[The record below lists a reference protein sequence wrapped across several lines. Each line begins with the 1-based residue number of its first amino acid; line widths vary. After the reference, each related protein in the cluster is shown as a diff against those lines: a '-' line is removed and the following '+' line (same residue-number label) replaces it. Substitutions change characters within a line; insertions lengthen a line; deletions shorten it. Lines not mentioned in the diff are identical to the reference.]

1 MAAIIRID
9 RPGPSVGTNGRSR
22 DDGVAGELITVSSMG
37 PGTSHLLSF
46 RDHWPPPTGTP
57 GASSTIAT
65 PTLTPIS
72 PVAGAAAS
80 WTFTM
85 PIGATFALYGLELN
99 VDGEL
104 DWREIGVKLNGLL
117 PVLYG
122 ELGHPDA
129 KIATFGDADI
139 IAASTFNAGGSG
151 RGWATRLNE
160 WAQKILAGVSPSANL
175 PIAVGQLASAGAGAA
190 VSRDDHVHPRHGAP
204 TTVAGGPAPFS
215 VLTSHGTIFWEPTTG
230 DLTANLFD
238 GTTLP
243 VGASGFELVF
253 IHRTGTHDI
262 IVAPFAG
269 QTIGGAASDRIQPG
283 SARIYRWKTAALSW
297 EVLYRKLVP
306 REESVATENTGAA
319 DVALA
324 DLLNFVPVAS
334 ESAALH
340 YNGQRMVKGAGF
352 DVTLASRTW
361 TWLAGTGTAPPLVA
375 GVGTLVAT
383 YWSA

>member
-9 RPGPSVGTNGRSR
+9 RPLSVGTNDRSR

-37 PGTSHLLSF
+37 PGTSHQMSF
-46 RDHWPPPTGTP
+46 RDHWPPPVGTP
-57 GASSTIAT
+57 GATTTIAT
-65 PTLTPIS
+65 PVLTPIA

-85 PIGATFALYGLELN
+85 PVGATFALYGLELN

-104 DWREIGVKLNGLL
+104 RWREIGVKLNDLL

-129 KIATFGDADI
+129 KIATFADPAI
-139 IAASTFNAGGSG
+139 IEASTFNAGGSG

-160 WAQKILAGVSPSANL
+160 WAQKILAGVAPSANI
-175 PIAVGQLASAGAGAA
+175 PATVGQIGSAGVGAA
-190 VSRDDHVHPRHGAP
+190 VSRDDHVHPRHAGA
-204 TTVAGGPAPFS
+204 TTVGGGPAGFN
-215 VLTSHGTIFWEPTTG
+215 VLNTHHTIYWEPTTG
-230 DLTANLFD
+230 DLTANLPD
-238 GTTLP
+238 GTLLP
-243 VGASGFELVF
+243 VGSAGLELVF
-253 IHRTGTHDI
+253 VHRTGTHNV
-262 IVAPFAG
+262 IVTPFAG
-269 QTIGGAASDRIQPG
+269 QTVAGAATDLIQPG
-283 SARIYRWKTAALSW
+283 SSRVYRWRNASLSW
-297 EVLYRKLVP
+297 EIVDRKLVP
-306 REESVATENTGAA
+306 REETIATENTGAA

-324 DLLNFVPVAS
+324 DLLNFVPVDGA
-334 ESAALH
+334 SAALF

-352 DVTLASRTW
+352 DVTLASQTW

-383 YWSA
+383 YWTA